1 MKKNTFYSLL
11 FFAILAGCAVIESSP
26 TYSTEAIK
34 NAELQ
39 ATPSETS
46 QEEPETAYII
56 TLNSDSISVID
67 PDTNKVILTE
77 NYDSK
82 SPLVKAILKDNE

>member
-1 MKKNTFYSLL
+1 MKKQSFYGL
-11 FFAILAGCAVIESSP
+11 FFAFILAGCAIIESSP

-46 QEEPETAYII
+46 QQEKPAYII
-56 TLNSDSISVID
+56 TLNNDSISVID
-67 PDTNKVILTE
+67 PDTYKVILSE
-77 NYDSK
+77 KYDSK
-82 SPLVKAILKDNE
+82 STLAKAILKDNE